1 MEMLKSF
8 NEFINEATIA
18 ANPAD
23 ASNLVG
29 ILKKYVGKREEGN
42 NSGEMV
48 KGFLRSVG
56 LGTGNPWCMAFVYAI
71 FEEFCKSKSL
81 VSPLYKTGA
90 VLNFWNEARKRSPEC
105 CIEVKAAIAD
115 PTLVKPGQIFIK
127 SRSGGGHTGII
138 IKVEGDSFVSVDGNS
153 SDQVKLNQYKIAGML
168 GFVDH
173 FKNPELSNGIA
184 SLAGSMTA
192 TNTPTLG
199 GGKEV

>member
-1 MEMLKSF
+1 MLKSF
-8 NEFINEATIA
+8 SEFIYEATIA
-18 ANPAD
+18 VGPTD
-23 ASNLVG
+23 AGNLVG

-71 FEEFCKSKSL
+71 FEEFCKSKSI

-90 VLNFWNEARKRSPEC
+90 VLNFWNETKKRSPEC
-105 CIEVKAAIAD
+105 CIEARAASAD
-115 PTLVKPGQIFIK
+115 PSLVKPGQIFIK
-127 SRSGGGHTGII
+127 SRLGGGHTGIVV
-138 IKVEGDSFVSVDGNS
+138 KVEGDSFVSVDGNS
-153 SDQVKLNQYKIAGML
+153 SDQVKLNRYKIANML

-173 FKNPELSNGIA
+173 FRNPELSNGIA
-184 SLAGSMTA
+184 SLAGSMT
-192 TNTPTLG
+192 TTYTPTLG

>member
-1 MEMLKSF
+1 MLKSF
-8 NEFINEATIA
+8 SEFIHESTIA
-18 ANPAD
+18 AGPSD
-23 ASNLVG
+23 AGNLVG

-48 KGFLRSVG
+48 KGFLKSVG

-81 VSPLYKTGA
+81 TSPLYKTGA
-90 VLNFWNEARKRSPEC
+90 VLTFWNESKKKSPDS
-105 CIEVKAAIAD
+105 CIDVKAAIAD
-115 PTLVKPGQIFIK
+115 PSLVKPGQIFIK
-127 SRSGGGHTGII
+127 SRTGGGHTGIVV
-138 IKVEGDSFVSVDGNS
+138 KVEGDSFVSVDGNS
-153 SDQVKLNQYKIAGML
+153 SDQVKLNRYKIANML

-184 SLAGSMTA
+184 SLAGSMISTTA
-192 TNTPTLG
+192 PTQG

>member
-1 MEMLKSF
+1 MLKSF
-8 NEFINEATIA
+8 SEFINEATIA
-18 ANPAD
+18 ASQAD
-23 ASNLVG
+23 AGNLVNT
-29 ILKKYVGKREEGN
+29 LKKYIGKREEGN

-48 KGFLRSVG
+48 KSFLRSVG

-71 FEEFCKSKSL
+71 FEEFCKGKGIAT
-81 VSPLYKTGA
+81 PLYKTGA
-90 VLNFWNEARKRSPEC
+90 VLNFWNESRKKSPDS
-105 CIEVKAAIAD
+105 CIEVKSAIAD

-153 SDQVKLNQYKIAGML
+153 SDQVKLNRYKIANML

-184 SLAGSMTA
+184 SLAGSMTS

>member
-1 MEMLKSF
+1 MLKSF
-8 NEFINEATIA
+8 NEFINEATITA
-18 ANPAD
+18 SPAD
-23 ASNLVG
+23 AGNLVG

-48 KGFLRSVG
+48 KGFLKSVG

-81 VSPLYKTGA
+81 TSPLYKTGA
-90 VLNFWNEARKRSPEC
+90 VLNFWNESRKKSPDS
-105 CIEVKAAIAD
+105 CIEVKTAIVD
-115 PTLVKPGQIFIK
+115 KSLVKPGQIFIK
-127 SRSGGGHTGII
+127 SRSGGGHTGIV
-138 IKVEGDSFVSVDGNS
+138 IKVEGDSFVSIDGNS
-153 SDQVKLNQYKIAGML
+153 SDQVKLNRYRIADML

-184 SLAGSMTA
+184 SLASSMISTTA
-192 TNTPTLG
+192 PTQG